1 MGALL
6 RQAPKLNNLRRED
19 RVTFHCCQIQLLVNS
34 FTRSLLD
41 EESSGLRRMR
51 ISFLSSFRTTFS
63 MIPSCSST
71 FNSSLCTSQRAPVE
85 ARAGLGGRI
94 MRRGGQGLVIRQQ
107 QQQQVG
113 VGIGLCRPGVNSCT
127 LGSKCGY
134 GGRRFCHGRL
144 RVSRSIIAFDR
155 KSLQNFPCFRVRV
168 LGGLRFKVQGM

>member
-19 RVTFHCCQIQLLVNS
+19 RITFRCCQIQLLVNS

-41 EESSGLRRMR
+41 EESSGLTGMR
-51 ISFLSSFRTTFS
+51 IVFLSSFRTTFS

-71 FNSSLCTSQRAPVE
+71 FNSGLCTSQRAPVE

-94 MRRGGQGLVIRQQ
+94 MRRGRQGLVIQQQRQQ
-107 QQQQVG
+107 QQLG
-113 VGIGLCRPGVNSCT
+113 VGIGLCRPGVNSST
-127 LGSKCGY
+127 LESKCGY
-134 GGRRFCHGRL
+134 GGRRCCHGRL

-168 LGGLRFKVQGM
+168 LGGLGV